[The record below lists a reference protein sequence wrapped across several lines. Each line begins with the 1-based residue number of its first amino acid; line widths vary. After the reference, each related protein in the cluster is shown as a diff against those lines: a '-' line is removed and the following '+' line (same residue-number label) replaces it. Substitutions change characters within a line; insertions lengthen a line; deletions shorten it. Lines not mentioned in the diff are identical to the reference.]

1 MGFFPGG
8 DRLRYGHRIRNRG
21 CRLRVRYRSD
31 LHPRI
36 GGRLPLDAQG
46 RHQPKTQQQGRV
58 ERHGNAEP
66 QQQTLTLEASAL
78 DAAVRSGKQR
88 HPLHIPRGRRQV
100 DRARRPRRT
109 HVRKLY
115 NLIHG
120 SSILVGNGVKRYA
133 AVRLRSLLK
142 KRPADCRTAPAAL
155 RLAYGWR
162 LPLCVE
168 RVAITVRAHAM
179 AIPRPGF
186 LSNPGR
192 LALRASEGPI
202 FFAHSDLSGLSLFEE
217 AAWWGYQAAV
227 RIARLRR

>member
-1 MGFFPGG
+1 
-8 DRLRYGHRIRNRG
+8 
-21 CRLRVRYRSD
+21 
-31 LHPRI
+31 
-36 GGRLPLDAQG
+36 
-46 RHQPKTQQQGRV
+46 
-58 ERHGNAEP
+58 
-66 QQQTLTLEASAL
+66 LTHAASR
-78 DAAVRSGKQR
+78 D
-88 HPLHIPRGRRQV
+88 
-100 DRARRPRRT
+100 
-109 HVRKLY
+109 
-115 NLIHG
+115 
-120 SSILVGNGVKRYA
+120 
-133 AVRLRSLLK
+133 
-142 KRPADCRTAPAAL
+142 L

-227 RIARLRR
+227 RIDRLRG